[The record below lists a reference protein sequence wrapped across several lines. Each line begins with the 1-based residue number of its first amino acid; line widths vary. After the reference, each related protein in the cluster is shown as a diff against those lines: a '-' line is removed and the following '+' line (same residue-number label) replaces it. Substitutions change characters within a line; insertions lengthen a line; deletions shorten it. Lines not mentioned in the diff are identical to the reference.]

1 MRANGPMSSSGM
13 GQTGHLGL
21 ASVPPSRKRAAV
33 ELHSISCS
41 CALPSLRLVCPSL
54 SPSRVPF
61 PLSVSCALPSL
72 RLVPAI
78 ADYDSGQPFQMVSLP
93 ALNPLSSNLSSSNI
107 TRLSNSSASGNGS
120 LPSAHPAPASYQVA
134 VYSDVGASGNQIMPF
149 SVQAFCSGEKKIAG
163 ERGREARGLGARG
176 MQ

>member
-41 CALPSLRLVCPSL
+41 CALPSLRLVCPL
-54 SPSRVPF
+54 
-61 PLSVSCALPSL
+61 PLS
-72 RLVPAI
+72 VPAI

-149 SVQAFCSGEKKIAG
+149 SVQAFCSGEKKMAG
-163 ERGREARGLGARG
+163 EWGREARGLGARG